1 MKHITRRGVLKGIA
15 AGAAGSLPLLGGCQ
29 ADAAGTAKTLPAW
42 KNEDFYKDGK
52 FDAEAAKKAYY
63 TLMEFHK
70 FPIMPVLKTDE
81 FWTLDFGIDKFMEVG
96 MAGIFYINDKRDNY
110 FLHDI
115 WLLPGQMIP
124 EHRHMK
130 IEGVAAKMEG
140 WLVRHGTAWIYSVG
154 EASAE
159 DEARIPPS
167 HRKIAVARKATK
179 RMPGEV
185 AQLAVAEQ
193 SHFMLAGP
201 QGAIVTEVATYH
213 DNAALRFTH
222 PDVKM

>member
-1 MKHITRRGVLKGIA
+1 MSEITRRGVLKGIA
-15 AGAAGSLPLLGGCQ
+15 AGAVGLAGGCQ
-29 ADAAGTAKTLPAW
+29 ADAAGTAKTLPTW

-63 TLMEFHK
+63 TLMAFHG
-70 FPIMPVLKTDE
+70 FPIFPSLRTDQ
-81 FWTLDFGIDKFMEVG
+81 FWALDFGIGKFCEVG
-96 MAGIFYINDKRDNY
+96 MAGVFYANDKRDDY
-110 FLHDI
+110 LLHDI

-124 EHRHMK
+124 EHCHVK
-130 IEGVAAKMEG
+130 IEGVAPKMEA
-140 WLVRHGTAWIYSVG
+140 WLVRHGMAWIYSVG
-154 EASAE
+154 TPNPG

-167 HRKIAVARKATK
+167 HRKIAIARKATK
-179 RMPGEV
+179 TTPGEV
-185 AQLAVAEQ
+185 VKLEVAEQ
-193 SHFMLAGP
+193 KHSMLAGP